1 MNLKMSKD
9 KLSSCCKE
17 CAGKGFIQGAIDRG
31 ACLFCHGR
39 GNTNH
44 EPRTRNIN
52 VLTVMKWCED
62 YIDGK
67 KDGWYH

>member
-1 MNLKMSKD
+1 MNLKMAKD
-9 KLSSCCKE
+9 KLLSCCKE
-17 CAGKGFIQGAIDRG
+17 CAGKGFIQGAMGRG

-39 GNTNH
+39 GHTNH
-44 EPRTRNIN
+44 EPRKHNIN